1 MYNMM
6 FKISIFIFVK
16 KEEKVL
22 DRLASFSL
30 HHRAGLPSSPIGAGN
45 SSGVGLEVAGLSLL
59 THMQIQMVKFSSKI
73 ENTWIKNSEFRIS

>member
-1 MYNMM
+1 MH
-6 FKISIFIFVK
+6 FVK
-16 KEEKVL
+16 KEGMKPVL

-30 HHRAGLPSSPIGAGN
+30 HHRAGLPSSPIWAGN

-73 ENTWIKNSEFRIS
+73 KNTWIKNSEFRIS